1 MANSGLQSRR
11 YKLQDNI
18 SPTDKTWSYSVSLL
32 PTPSLTNSQGLLKNI
47 AVISTSSKQCIELC
61 LRKASLS
68 RAIAHDPLDRFLS
81 ISFDNFRLY
90 YPTVNDGQ
98 GSSSSNNNETL
109 KPATHKESADYV
121 VLLLRTGITLNGTK
135 YNFYGH
141 SSSHLKSKT
150 CFLFAGSQDEISK
163 KVAGLGEF
171 GAIKTVAK
179 KAKRIGLLFS
189 TAEMAMILEPARCE
203 DIPDVT
209 TKDYIFTDGCGLI
222 SGHLARQLV
231 QRANIKY
238 RNHRYLPS
246 VFQIRYRGYKGV
258 LMLEPDL
265 NGQILVKFRDSMRKF
280 KGGNDLSFSVV
291 NYSKVS
297 LNDSINH
304 KPVTEQSQVVLYD
317 QNFCLHFSS
326 LIVLDFSMTKS
337 FSCYTP
343 LASHSTLFSASSK
356 SILIFF
362 LQLSPSHRIHSVC

>member
-1 MANSGLQSRR
+1 MAKSGLQSRQ
-11 YKLQDNI
+11 YILQDTI
-18 SPTDKTWSYSVSLL
+18 SPIDKAWSYTVPAL
-32 PTPSLTNSQGLLKNI
+32 PKPSLINSQGLLKNV
-47 AVISTSSKQCIELC
+47 AVISNSTKQCIELC

-81 ISFDNFRLY
+81 ISFQNFRLY
-90 YPTVNDGQ
+90 YPTVNDKQ
-98 GSSSSNNNETL
+98 GSHSPNDKETL

-121 VLLLRTGITLNGTK
+121 VLLLRTGIILNGVT

-150 CFLFAGSQDEISK
+150 CFLFAGSKDEIAK

-171 GAIKTVAK
+171 GGMKTVAK

-189 TAEMAMILEPARCE
+189 TAEMALDLEPDRCQ

-209 TKDYIFTDGCGLI
+209 TKDYIFTDGCGLV
-222 SGHLARQLV
+222 SKHLAKQLV

-238 RNHRYLPS
+238 RNQRYLPS

-258 LMLEPDL
+258 LMLAPDL

-291 NYSKVS
+291 NYSKVR
-297 LNDSINH
+297 LN
-304 KPVTEQSQVVLYD
+304 
-317 QNFCLHFSS
+317 F
-326 LIVLDFSMTKS
+326 
-337 FSCYTP
+337 
-343 LASHSTLFSASSK
+343 
-356 SILIFF
+356 
-362 LQLSPSHRIHSVC
+362 